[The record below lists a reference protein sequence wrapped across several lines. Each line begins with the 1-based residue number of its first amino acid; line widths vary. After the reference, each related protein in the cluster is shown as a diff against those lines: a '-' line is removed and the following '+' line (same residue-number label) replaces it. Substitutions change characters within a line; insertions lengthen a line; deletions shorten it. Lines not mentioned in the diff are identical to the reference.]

1 MATLGELNIVL
12 GGDASNFEA
21 AIKSGEKNL
30 LKLTRALTA
39 AGADLKKFNLGT
51 LNVLRTAQGEIG
63 RVSQSLIK
71 DLNVVSKGLVDQGK
85 AASTSQEGI
94 RNLAVAQI
102 QNAKATRDQAKSLKD
117 AERAAMNYEKALKS
131 ASNSIWLM
139 NNALRQIGF
148 ALTTAFT
155 IPIVGAGTIAVK
167 TFADWEKGTVA
178 IQRAAEI
185 TRESADRI
193 TQSFIEISQTVPLTV
208 EELQKAAFAAG
219 QAGVTGE
226 KAIENFAVA
235 AVKLSKVGGDAF
247 RDLPIEDIAN
257 QLAKLAIAF
266 DVTGENMGQIEQVAS
281 ALLGVAKSVPGGLN
295 EVVEALRRVAGIASD
310 AGLSIETTAAL
321 VGTLVAAAVPA
332 ERAGTELGR
341 VIREMFNNTKEL
353 GEVLGYTG
361 DQLTVLEERMEKDFD
376 SVLLEAIQR
385 IGQFESAID
394 RQRIATELFGEVG
407 GKAFLPLIN
416 NTELITTLLERAN
429 VEFDEGTLLA
439 REFAVNADSLSGT
452 FVVFKNNVQALAKAI
467 GDDLAP
473 FVSIVAQTMILFLQ
487 KAITGWKAL
496 SPTDRKSVV

>member
-39 AGADLKKFNLGT
+39 AGAHLKKFNLGT

-117 AERAAMNYEKALKS
+117 AERAAMNSEKALKS

-247 RDLPIEDIAN
+247 KSLGIEQLSD
-257 QLAKLAIAF
+257 QLAKVSIAF
-266 DVTGENMGQIEQVAS
+266 GEAGNNMENVERVAS
-281 ALLGVAKSVPGGLN
+281 
-295 EVVEALRRVAGIASD
+295 
-310 AGLSIETTAAL
+310 
-321 VGTLVAAAVPA
+321 
-332 ERAGTELGR
+332 
-341 VIREMFNNTKEL
+341 
-353 GEVLGYTG
+353 
-361 DQLTVLEERMEKDFD
+361 
-376 SVLLEAIQR
+376 
-385 IGQFESAID
+385 
-394 RQRIATELFGEVG
+394 
-407 GKAFLPLIN
+407 
-416 NTELITTLLERAN
+416 
-429 VEFDEGTLLA
+429 
-439 REFAVNADSLSGT
+439 
-452 FVVFKNNVQALAKAI
+452 
-467 GDDLAP
+467 
-473 FVSIVAQTMILFLQ
+473 
-487 KAITGWKAL
+487 
-496 SPTDRKSVV
+496 